1 MPQGPPHCADTP
13 AALRERAEH
22 ARRLARSLIGDPAAA
37 RLNNYADELEK
48 RAAALEREASGDG
61 TLPE

>member
-22 ARRLARSLIGDPAAA
+22 ARRLARGLIGDPAAA
-37 RLNNYADELEK
+37 RLD
-48 RAAALEREASGDG
+48 D
-61 TLPE
+61 